1 MLVWIN
7 TNTIFCAWK
16 SRTTSKLESM
26 TIPPN
31 HIEFANDN
39 LARIAVSKSDVK
51 IGNEIEVEDGNI

>member
-1 MLVWIN
+1 
-7 TNTIFCAWK
+7 
-16 SRTTSKLESM
+16 M